1 MSTRAPN
8 LKTSEFPRLLEEFL
22 RSTPSATAEQI
33 ATHFDRS
40 VLTIKLYISSYVDL
54 NTGPICVVG
63 IHNRRRLYGIRGESP
78 PGDQIMIG
86 MVKEFLMVHGPSQHW
101 KIAHGLSIGEQ
112 ALRRCLHHSPEFV
125 LLKKPAMKGQGHT
138 FVALPLHPTETR
150 FLVVEHRPV
159 LTTDEDEVGGED
171 HHPHSVGQSVI
182 RVVPVESIPD
192 RLTAHPFDTM
202 VTQLESKLTEFSA
215 RWVKSGRTPR
225 QHLNTD

>member
-33 ATHFDRS
+33 ATHFTRS

-54 NTGPICVVG
+54 NTSPICVVG

-86 MVKEFLMVHGPSQHW
+86 MIKEFLMVHGPSQHW

-112 ALRRCLHHSPEFV
+112 TLRRCIQHSPEFV
-125 LLKKPAMKGQGHT
+125 LLKKPAMKGLGHT

-159 LTTDEDEVGGED
+159 LTTDEDEVEGEGED

-182 RVVPVESIPD
+182 RVVPVDSIPD
-192 RLTAHPFDTM
+192 RLTTHPFDTM
-202 VTQLESKLTEFSA
+202 VTQLESKLTKFSA
-215 RWVKSGRTPR
+215 RFKYSRRAP
-225 QHLNTD
+225 QPHM